1 MKRMAV
7 GAAAAV
13 ALIGS
18 TSARAATPTCVT
30 PAEMNGLVT
39 YFLPQVIDRVVE
51 TCGPHLS
58 ATSYLRT
65 GLGARA
71 TELRQQA
78 DAAWP
83 LARSGFIKIG
93 SDGDDAR
100 DIAAMPDA
108 ALRSVV
114 DDSFVE
120 TLGIDIK
127 PDTCAE
133 VNDISE
139 ALAPLSTAQTVHLI
153 AVTLTAAARGDKQ
166 MASCPRSEAEQ
177 G

>member
-7 GAAAAV
+7 GAAAVV
-13 ALIGS
+13 ALVGS
-18 TSARAATPTCVT
+18 TSAQAATKTCIT
-30 PAEMNGLVT
+30 PAEMNGLVA

-51 TCGPHLS
+51 TCASHLPP
-58 ATSYLRT
+58 TSYLRT

-71 TELRQQA
+71 VELRQQA

-83 LARSGFIKIG
+83 LARSGFVKIG
-93 SDGDDAR
+93 SGADEKDVENLSDEAF
-100 DIAAMPDA
+100 
-108 ALRSVV
+108 RSLV
-114 DDSFVE
+114 DDGFVE

-166 MASCPRSEAEQ
+166 MASCPRNEAEP